1 MKKVGQWPEL
11 ASDRCTVSSGTR
23 PVAAALLGQWDCLAQ
38 ELGQWHCLAQ
48 ELGQWHS
55 GAASGSGTVCS
66 GAASGSGTVSTRDA
80 SSPSGLNLILSD

>member
-48 ELGQWHS
+48 ELG
-55 GAASGSGTVCS
+55 
-66 GAASGSGTVSTRDA
+66 
-80 SSPSGLNLILSD
+80 